1 MTGQHEG
8 AASGPVVLEG
18 ASRTCSGSGHP
29 SLRARV
35 QPQSG
40 DKRGPYPVPVR
51 MRAGV
56 AAGHPSTA
64 AAGAEILRAGGS
76 AVDAAVAMMLVSCAA
91 ETIFTGLG
99 GGGFATCFEEAT
111 GEVTCVDFFV
121 AVPGLDGT
129 SPGAGRAIEVTFV
142 GQPMPYE
149 IGPATVAVPGVP
161 AGAHHLW
168 RRWGRLPWADVV
180 APGLSASYGTPFP
193 RTHAELLPVIAPA
206 MCVGD
211 GLGVYRR
218 PDGSLLRADD
228 RLWHPDHHSAYELL
242 TEDPDAFYRGSY
254 ADALVAA
261 VADGGAVSADDL
273 AAYEVRE
280 SQPRTVRFDSA
291 TVHARGD
298 DLDDLL
304 GTLDRAAA
312 SVPGDPTTDPAS
324 ALGLVAALRGPD
336 RRAETTNVVAV
347 DDDGD
352 ACALTTSLCL
362 GSGVW
367 VPGFGVH
374 LNSMLGEGELVRE
387 SLDPGARM
395 GSMMSPLVALNEHHH
410 LAAVAGAAGGSRIR
424 PALLQVLIRMLRGAA
439 PQDAIDAPR
448 LNALPELV
456 RTEPGFAPE
465 VMAALTARSTVATAA
480 GRDPYFGGVSA
491 LSPLGGGADP
501 RRNGSVVLL

>member
-1 MTGQHEG
+1 
-8 AASGPVVLEG
+8 
-18 ASRTCSGSGHP
+18 
-29 SLRARV
+29 
-35 QPQSG
+35 
-40 DKRGPYPVPVR
+40 

-64 AAGAEILRAGGS
+64 EAGVATLRAGGS

-99 GGGFATCFEEAT
+99 GGGFATVADAAS

-129 SPGAGRAIEVTFV
+129 SPGAGTAIEVTFV
-142 GQPMPYE
+142 GQPIPYE

-180 APGLSASYGTPFP
+180 APGLAASYGTPLP
-193 RTHAELLPVIAPA
+193 RAHADLLPVVAPA

-211 GLGVYRR
+211 GLQVYCR
-218 PDGSLLRADD
+218 PDGTLLQAGD
-228 RLWHPDHHSAYELL
+228 RLHHRDHHHAYRLL
-242 TEDPDAFYRGSY
+242 AQDPDAFYRGDY

-261 VADGGAVSADDL
+261 VADGGAISADDL
-273 AAYEVRE
+273 RAYRVHE
-280 SQPRTVRFDSA
+280 SEPRCATFDQFR
-291 TVHARGD
+291 VHARGD

-304 GTLDRAAA
+304 GTLQRAAHHM
-312 SVPGDPTTDPAS
+312 PGDPTTDPTS
-324 ALGLVAALRGPD
+324 ALGLVEALRGPD

-347 DDDGD
+347 DTDGS
-352 ACALTTSLCL
+352 ACALTTSLGL

-367 VPGFGVH
+367 VPGYGVH
-374 LNSMLGEGELVRE
+374 LNSMLGEGELIRE
-387 SLDPGARM
+387 TIEPGTRM
-395 GSMMSPLVALNEHHH
+395 GSMMSPLVALD
-410 LAAVAGAAGGSRIR
+410 ADARPVAVAGAAGGSRIR
-424 PALLQVLIRMLRGAA
+424 PALLQVLVRMLRGAA

-448 LNALPELV
+448 LNALADLV
-456 RTEPGFAPE
+456 RAEPGFSPE
-465 VMAALTARSTVATAA
+465 VLATLGRHHRVAVAA

-501 RRNGSVVLL
+501 RRNGSVALL

>member
-1 MTGQHEG
+1 
-8 AASGPVVLEG
+8 
-18 ASRTCSGSGHP
+18 
-29 SLRARV
+29 
-35 QPQSG
+35 
-40 DKRGPYPVPVR
+40 

-64 AAGAEILRAGGS
+64 EAGAEILGAGGS

-91 ETIFTGLG
+91 ETIFTGLS
-99 GGGFATCFEEAT
+99 GGGFATCFDAAT

-129 SPGAGRAIEVTFV
+129 SPGAGTAIEVTFV

-180 APGLSASYGTPFP
+180 APGLAASYGTPFP
-193 RTHAELLPVIAPA
+193 HTHAVLLPVIAPA

-211 GLGVYRR
+211 GLEVYRR
-218 PDGSLLRADD
+218 PDGTLLRAGD
-228 RLWHPDHHSAYELL
+228 RLWHPDHHHAYELL
-242 TEDPDAFYRGSY
+242 AEDPDAFYRGAY
-254 ADALVAA
+254 ADALVGA
-261 VADGGAVSADDL
+261 VADGGALSAADL
-273 AAYEVRE
+273 AAYRVRE
-280 SQPRTVRFDSA
+280 SRPRRAHFAGS

-304 GTLDRAAA
+304 GTLTRA
-312 SVPGDPTTDPAS
+312 SRTVPGDPIHDPAS
-324 ALGLVAALRGPD
+324 ALGLVAALEGAD

-347 DDDGD
+347 DGEGD
-352 ACALTTSLCL
+352 ACALTTSLGL

-374 LNSMLGEGELVRE
+374 LNSMLGEGELIRE
-387 SLDPGARM
+387 ALEPGVRM
-395 GSMMSPLVALNEHHH
+395 GSMMSPLVAVDDEHH
-410 LAAVAGAAGGSRIR
+410 LVAVAGAAGGSRIR
-424 PALLQVLIRMLRGAA
+424 PALIQVLIRMLRGAA

-448 LNALPELV
+448 LNPLPGLV
-456 RTEPGFAPE
+456 RVEPGFAPE
-465 VMAALTARSTVATAA
+465 VLAALAARSAVAAA
-480 GRDPYFGGVSA
+480 DRRDPYFGGVSA

-501 RRNGSVVLL
+501 RRDGSVVLL